1 MQSYS
6 FLTYRVCDC
15 MFGDMFF
22 FFKQKTAYEMR
33 ISDWSSDV
41 CSSDLVGYL
50 VLASARTLSLLG
62 AVGDAVSVQT
72 EMQVREESITLFG
85 FATVGERDWFRLLTS
100 VQGVGG
106 RVALAILSTLSPEE
120 LQTAIARADKAMIA
134 RANGV
139 GPKLALR
146 IARTE
151 EPTYELQ

>member
-1 MQSYS
+1 
-6 FLTYRVCDC
+6 
-15 MFGDMFF
+15 
-22 FFKQKTAYEMR
+22 MR

-41 CSSDLVGYL
+41 CSSDL
-50 VLASARTLSLLG
+50 
-62 AVGDAVSVQT
+62 
-72 EMQVREESITLFG
+72 
-85 FATVGERDWFRLLTS
+85 ATVAERDWFRLLTS

-146 IARTE
+146 IATE
-151 EPTYELQ
+151 LKDKEIGRASCRERVCQYV